1 MKTLILIIAALVLLW
16 GIIGAITLASR
27 NLNRKKVWS
36 PRIGKYVSVYS
47 YVHVFLP
54 SLRNRRN
61 SKVFRCLSLFTGY
74 ILWGYPV
81 YVSSLF
87 LARLWNKI

>member
-1 MKTLILIIAALVLLW
+1 MKTILIIIAALVLLW
-16 GIIGAITLASR
+16 GVIGAIILASR
-27 NLNRKKVWS
+27 NLNRTKVWS
-36 PRIGKYVSVYS
+36 PKMGKYVSAYS
-47 YVHVFLP
+47 FKHVFLP

-81 YVSSLF
+81 YVIILF
-87 LARLWNKI
+87 IGRLWNKI